1 MGKKKKEGGG
11 EKAKPLTNLEVYDE
25 VRMRF
30 EVRKQT
36 ERADLYEQS
45 FKDLKK
51 KNEVLKA
58 QYYSQRDTQ
67 ADILKTLKANLEDQ
81 YLREEGKVDK
91 HELVIDALH
100 RSMEDV
106 EDSHR
111 KELTEKDEEWNLKL
125 QEAQAKIDDLQTALE
140 NVKGYI
146 KRRNE
151 MQETME
157 TLELHLK
164 KKDEER
170 DQEVAQLD
178 RKKAMEIDQLKK
190 DMLARI
196 RETRDSLRMKTKE
209 QLDVITKRTIME
221 NEQLTSELAF
231 QKKEVERVLGRSKK
245 MEQENVKLRRN
256 LELHSELEEELAKR
270 TNVYQKLIQKLN
282 GKVEAFEQQVSSPKE
297 GVEMSV
303 TVTNQEPAE
312 LSTLLKVGN
321 SRATSSSN
329 PSAIGHAQTK
339 SRTSN
344 NNFVNKGK
352 QGGLTTSGKA
362 MSAEQQVM
370 LKSPRTGIDKKN
382 NPDPTSP
389 TSKQEVVSAGINAA
403 TTTKQGAALPHHQAG
418 ASSPGR
424 SPRGGRGGGATANVE
439 TRTEDKVA
447 KKTIY
452 EQTNAQLH
460 AEVETLRRRLEQ
472 SQDELKRFRRDHLA
486 VLNLS
491 DQTTRMIILEL
502 YQLKRSMEG
511 AGSGRGANQGQGQLH
526 LQPNYHQNQ
535 PNPDAPI
542 FQQLSERQ
550 RNSFFRLL
558 LHKLAHKRLEPKTKR
573 LVDRVLAD
581 FECKIRAMVG

>member
-81 YLREEGKVDK
+81 YGKVDK

-511 AGSGRGANQGQGQLH
+511 AVLGAGMQV
-526 LQPNYHQNQ
+526 
-535 PNPDAPI
+535 
-542 FQQLSERQ
+542 QLSRHLLVPFLITFANRNTKIFSALRRQ
-550 RNSFFRLL
+550 
-558 LHKLAHKRLEPKTKR
+558 T
-573 LVDRVLAD
+573 
-581 FECKIRAMVG
+581 